1 MDARPGPD
9 ARGSAPRRQGPMTP
23 PLGMAPFANQSR
35 AEHAG
40 VLLGGAAACLLGYAG
55 GVSLLF
61 GIDALGHGEPAG
73 PRRIAAVFGSLA
85 CWGFYAGAFV
95 RGKGGPVTD
104 VVVYPVA
111 TVAVSR
117 SRFGGPSSVRR
128 GTRFET
134 ASVCW
139 RSGRNCSSTPPFSFC
154 RASRSPRACSR
165 CGRVCSASRRSKTG
179 SASTSRR
186 PFGRRS
192 SRSDRD
198 GGSSLEADPQGV
210 LFRGAESVP

>member
-1 MDARPGPD
+1 
-9 ARGSAPRRQGPMTP
+9 MTP

-73 PRRIAAVFGSLA
+73 PRRVAAVFGSLA

-111 TVAVSR
+111 TVAVVPVAFR
-117 SRFGGPSSVRR
+117 WALFGPAWDAVRDR
-128 GTRFET
+128 VGLLAFRPEPLVDAAVLVLPGVAFAAGLLALW
-134 ASVCW
+134 ASLL
-139 RSGRNCSSTPPFSFC
+139 GE
-154 RASRSPRACSR
+154 
-165 CGRVCSASRRSKTG
+165 SAIEDWKREHL
-179 SASTSRR
+179 SAAFR
-186 PFGRRS
+186 
-192 SRSDRD
+192 
-198 GGSSLEADPQGV
+198 EAFV
-210 LFRGAESVP
+210 EE